1 MKRLFLS
8 LALVF
13 AAVPAW
19 AADLTIT
26 ATSVKKVTGA
36 AVDRGTAGATI
47 TAGQPV
53 YKDSTDSHKLKTCDA
68 DAQASSVCVGIA
80 LHAASAD
87 QPLEYL
93 TNGPIDIGATVTVGQ
108 VYVVST
114 TAGGIAPYS
123 DLASGDYVSIL
134 GVGTTTG
141 RIEVRL
147 NNSQIAKP

>member
-1 MKRLFLS
+1 MKRLLT
-8 LALVF
+8 LALF
-13 AAVPAW
+13 LAAAPLY
-19 AADLTIT
+19 AADLTVT
-26 ATSVKKVTGA
+26 ASSVKKVTGA
-36 AVDRGTAGATI
+36 AVDRGTAGASV

-53 YKDSTDSHKLKTCDA
+53 YKDATDSGKLKAADA

-80 LHAASAD
+80 LHAASTD

-93 TNGPIDIGATVTVGQ
+93 TSGPIDIGATVTVGQ
-108 VYVVST
+108 IYVVST

-123 DLASGDYVSIL
+123 DLASGDYVTVI

-147 NNSQIAKP
+147 NVSQIAKP